1 MDCAYLN
8 ESMNTLVQQ
17 QAIEIAQLK
26 QRDEDAMEMAIALEE
41 RVTIE
46 TQQLDQA
53 NRDLTEALQKS
64 QETLKKSE
72 DALKGYRD
80 LALEFGRGASYG
92 EDTHSNDEIV
102 NFLEALIDKTEYF
115 HCVNCLEWC
124 SEFDWDEDSGSFG
137 IHRCEECEDL
147 HRTTD
152 DEAVQ

>member
-1 MDCAYLN
+1 MN
-8 ESMNTLVQQ
+8 EDMNTLVQQ
-17 QAIEIAQLK
+17 QAIEIEQLK

-53 NRDLTEALQKS
+53 NRDLTEALRKS
-64 QETLKKSE
+64 QEALKKSE

-80 LALEFGRGASYG
+80 LALQFGTGASYG
-92 EDTHSNDEIV
+92 DNYGHTNDEIV
-102 NFLEALIDKTEYF
+102 YFLEALIDKTEYF

-124 SEFDWDEDSGSFG
+124 HESDWDEDSGSFG
-137 IHRCEECEDL
+137 IHRCESCEDL